1 MASSSKKTRGKQ
13 KIEIK
18 IIENEDDRLIS
29 FSKRRFGIYKK
40 ISELS
45 TLCGCDILFII
56 FSPKGKPYSFAH
68 PSIEAVTKRFLN
80 PHQPLYETTDALV
93 EAYRKVRIKSLV
105 QDYNEVHDQLDA
117 SKEKQK
123 AFSLAQQSCGSESHH
138 WWKTPIYQLNPREL
152 HELDKRFAEFINLIS
167 IARDKKIVSISS
179 MHAAMDEDVP
189 FVVPSRYGPS
199 LHDILFIIFSP
210 KGKPYSFA
218 HPSTEFLTKRF
229 LNPNQPLHETTDA
242 PVEAYRKR
250 SIHDQLDASK
260 EKQKVF
266 SLAQQSCGSESHH
279 WWKTPIDQLN
289 PREFH
294 E

>member
-45 TLCGCDILFII
+45 TLCGCEILFII

-80 PHQPLYETTDALV
+80 PNQPLHETTDAPV
-93 EAYRKVRIKSLV
+93 ETYRKVRIKSLV

-123 AFSLAQQSCGSESHH
+123 AFSLAQQSRGSESHH

-152 HELDKRFAEFINLIS
+152 HEREKHFAEFINLVS
-167 IARDKKIVSISS
+167 VARDKKIASISS
-179 MHAAMDEDVP
+179 MHDAMDEDVA
-189 FVVPSRYGPS
+189 FVVPPRYGPS
-199 LHDILFIIFSP
+199 LPLLDLGSP
-210 KGKPYSFA
+210 QGIHEHA
-218 HPSTEFLTKRF
+218 HVA
-229 LNPNQPLHETTDA
+229 NQHA
-242 PVEAYRKR
+242 VY
-250 SIHDQLDASK
+250 
-260 EKQKVF
+260 
-266 SLAQQSCGSESHH
+266 
-279 WWKTPIDQLN
+279 
-289 PREFH
+289 
-294 E
+294 